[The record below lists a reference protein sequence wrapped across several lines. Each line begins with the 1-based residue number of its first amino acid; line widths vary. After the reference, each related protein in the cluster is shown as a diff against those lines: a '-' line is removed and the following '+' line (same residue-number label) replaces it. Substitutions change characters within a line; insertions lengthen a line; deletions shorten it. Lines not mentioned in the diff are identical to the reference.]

1 MFDKAFSKCQVGV
14 IECWEEVA
22 DDTLEILGLCLEH
35 VKNGIVSDTFKVPP
49 PKKHQKKHVPDVPEL
64 VLSKRN

>member
-1 MFDKAFSKCQVGV
+1 MFDKAFSRCQVGV

-22 DDTLEILGLCLEH
+22 DDTLEILGLCPEH
-35 VKNGIVSDTFKVPP
+35 VKNGIVSDSFKVP
-49 PKKHQKKHVPDVPEL
+49 QKKHVTYVPEL